1 MDDEGNA
8 LKPGDLPSDMNNT
21 ETVEDTLGSG
31 ALGTSIP
38 RRSPRARRRV
48 ANPDDPPVR
57 RPRYGRYGPQPAP
70 VDSGAPGRTAIVQG
84 QVYLVGIILVT
95 QLVLVTVAL
104 LELLEGRTNR
114 LWWIAGISLVGF
126 IIALVVTFW
135 PRSRVKGF

>member
-1 MDDEGNA
+1 
-8 LKPGDLPSDMNNT
+8 
-21 ETVEDTLGSG
+21 
-31 ALGTSIP
+31 
-38 RRSPRARRRV
+38 
-48 ANPDDPPVR
+48 
-57 RPRYGRYGPQPAP
+57 
-70 VDSGAPGRTAIVQG
+70 VQG